1 MLEKPEVD
9 AMITKALEEL
19 GSKPEVSLT
28 LTLTLTLATQPLLLT
43 THHNYLP
50 LRTTHHS
57 LLTTYCRG
65 R

>member
-28 LTLTLTLATQPLLLT
+28 LAT
-43 THHNYLP
+43 
-50 LRTTHHS
+50 
-57 LLTTYCRG
+57 
-65 R
+65 